1 MESSKGLN
9 FMINIDVAFNN
20 HLKRSGSG
28 LVITDAMGGLAV
40 VKGDAL
46 SVIKKNQSSAVDKLE
61 MRAYIRDINHHR
73 MGAWVCHGVARIGSE
88 VGQKA
93 RLRVWPWNNLEQER
107 EIVDKFEIEEES

>member
-9 FMINIDVAFNN
+9 FMININVAFDN

-28 LVITDAMGGLAV
+28 LVITESMGGALRLGLDLGLQLAV

-73 MGAWVCHGVARIGSE
+73 KV
-88 VGQKA
+88 
-93 RLRVWPWNNLEQER
+93 
-107 EIVDKFEIEEES
+107 